1 MWRLLLIVVCIVVPP
16 ACSNAD
22 QTANSEPATA
32 RLELTALA
40 GPVCP
45 VETDPP
51 LPECAPRPVEM
62 AEIVVMDADGVVV
75 GRGTT
80 DADGTVTIDVP
91 AGELTLAPQPVAGL
105 LGTAPEI
112 MITLR
117 QGQVLQMSAD
127 YDTGIR

>member
-1 MWRLLLIVVCIVVPP
+1 MWRFLLIIVCIVIPP
-16 ACSNAD
+16 ACGNAD
-22 QTANSEPATA
+22 QAANSEPTTAT
-32 RLELTALA
+32 LELTALA

-51 LPECAPRPVEM
+51 LPECAPRPVEK
-62 AEIVVMDADGVVV
+62 AEIVVMDAEGMEV

-80 DADGTVTIDVP
+80 GADGTVTIEVP
-91 AGELTLAPQPVAGL
+91 AGELTVVPQPVAGL

-112 MITLR
+112 MVTLS
-117 QGQVLQMSAD
+117 QGQVLQVSAD